1 MPITLF
7 DEDYDTVFRQI
18 PVQEQPPVKPN
29 LKLRSVS
36 GVYAKYA
43 MSDIFEFNNRSK
55 HKEDVTTPTTG
66 IPESVSSASAS
77 ISEANFDE
85 LSKLITLDIQS
96 SILDGLDQ
104 YEAPNIE
111 AIEKLLKSDL
121 LETVKYDSFEYENER
136 QHLRA
141 YKNAINEAGLV
152 KVRYKKSPS
161 NLVGYMPRIA

>member
-7 DEDYDTVFRQI
+7 DEDYDTVFKQI
-18 PVQEQPPVKPN
+18 PVQEPPPVKPN
-29 LKLRSVS
+29 LKLRSVT
-36 GVYAKYA
+36 GVYDKYA

-55 HKEDVTTPTTG
+55 HKEDITTPTTG
-66 IPESVSSASAS
+66 IPESVSSASVS

-96 SILDGLDQ
+96 SILDGLEQ

-111 AIEKLLKSDL
+111 AIDKLLKSDL
-121 LETVKYDSFEYENER
+121 LETVKYDNFEYENER

-152 KVRYKKSPS
+152 KVRYKKKALSTW
-161 NLVGYMPRIA
+161 

>member
-1 MPITLF
+1 MNLTTNEKNR
-7 DEDYDTVFRQI
+7 ED
-18 PVQEQPPVKPN
+18 
-29 LKLRSVS
+29 L
-36 GVYAKYA
+36 
-43 MSDIFEFNNRSK
+43 
-55 HKEDVTTPTTG
+55 TTPTTG
-66 IPESVSSASAS
+66 IPESVSSASLG

-96 SILDGLDQ
+96 SILDGLEQ

-136 QHLRA
+136 QHLKA

-152 KVRYKKSPS
+152 KVRYKKSPF
-161 NLVGYMPRIA
+161 NLVGLCQS